1 MIIAF
6 DLLFDRVEVPTE
18 KRAKRWAISIEDLV
32 TDQTGNYSNS
42 LFIHG
47 LPPSTALTTMYYVLN
62 LFFFLFL
69 LRSTTTTTIYLKGLQ
84 ELTNYL
90 RKEYSHENIRFW
102 LATNQLRSGPASKI
116 LHRVQEI
123 YQ

>member
-62 LFFFLFL
+62 FLFSFSSSL
-69 LRSTTTTTIYLKGLQ
+69 DDNDDLLKGLQ

-116 LHRVQEI
+116 LHRVREI